1 MIKLSLV
8 ILAAGIGSRF
18 GGVKQLEPVGPNGEI
33 IMDYAVRD
41 AVAAGFG
48 KIVFL
53 IRRDIEQDFRTVIGD
68 RIEAWCA
75 ERGVEVGYA
84 YQEKTDLPEG
94 FTCPEDRARPWGTGQ
109 AVLVCRGAI
118 DGPFAVC
125 NADDYYGK
133 QAFRDIAQHLRT
145 GAGWCLA
152 GFLLKNTLS
161 CFGGVTRGIC
171 RVDEDG
177 KLLSVTE
184 TRGVQVSDL
193 GTRLDPE
200 SCVSMN
206 MWGFGPELLDLLAE
220 KFVLFLEKH
229 GKEKDCEFLL
239 PEVVD
244 ELLREGRAS
253 VQVLPTADRW
263 YGMTYREDIDKVKA
277 AIAKMKADGLY
288 PEKLF

>member
-18 GGVKQLEPVGPNGEI
+18 GGVKQLERVGPNGEI

-41 AVAAGFG
+41 AVAAGFER
-48 KIVFL
+48 IVFL
-53 IRRDIEQDFRTVIGD
+53 IRRDIDRDFRAVIGD
-68 RIEAWCA
+68 RIEVWCA
-75 ERGVEVGYA
+75 ERGVEVVYA

-109 AVLVCRGAI
+109 AVLACRGTI

-125 NADDYYGK
+125 NADDYYGR
-133 QAFRDIAQHLRT
+133 QAFRDIACHLRA
-145 GAGWCLA
+145 GNGWCLA
-152 GFLLKNTLS
+152 GFQLKNTLS

-171 RVDEDG
+171 RVDGAG

-184 TRGVQVSDL
+184 TRGVCVEDL

-200 SCVSMN
+200 TCVSMN
-206 MWGFGPELLDLLAE
+206 MWGFGPEFLELLAE

-239 PEVVD
+239 PEIVD
-244 ELLREGRAS
+244 ELLREGRAT

-263 YGMTYREDIDKVKA
+263 YGMTYREDIPIVKEA
-277 AIAKMKADGLY
+277 LS
-288 PEKLF
+288 KL

>member
-8 ILAAGIGSRF
+8 IMAAGIGSRF
-18 GGVKQLEPVGPNGEI
+18 GGIKQLEQVGPRGEI

-53 IRRDIEQDFRTVIGD
+53 IRKAIEEDFRAVIGD
-68 RIEAWCA
+68 RIERWCA
-75 ERGVEVGYA
+75 ERGVEVIYA

-109 AVLVCRGAI
+109 AVLACRDAI

-133 QAFRDIAQHLRT
+133 QAFRDVARHLRT
-145 GAGWCLA
+145 QQNWCLA

-171 RVDEDG
+171 RVDGSG
-177 KLLSVTE
+177 KLLSIAE

-193 GTRLDPE
+193 GVRLDPE
-200 SCVSMN
+200 ACVSMN
-206 MWGFGPELLDLLAE
+206 MWGFTPVLMEHLAE

-229 GKEKDCEFLL
+229 GTEKDREFLL

-263 YGMTYREDIDKVKA
+263 YGMTYREDIPIVKEA
-277 AIAKMKADGLY
+277 LS
-288 PEKLF
+288 KL